1 MKEKLCATAWQLN
14 FAELILSQM
23 SKTVELMQQQVDLKL
38 PDHLKALYKEKPYL
52 QFAYFLAIY
61 TQQLTD
67 ESQTEDFEQKV
78 AQRVA
83 QMPTATIKLELDGS
97 WTGKMAVCSYSGAWQ
112 LFGTSRIVFTVLTET
127 QLRVNLATPE
137 GFEIVGNQMQGELL
151 AGFKSSLPLAIPT
164 HQNLPIT
171 WRFEL
176 DEHSAE
182 RVFISTLSE
191 NKTEAEAPTQLL
203 LHAVAL

>member
-1 MKEKLCATAWQLN
+1 MKEQLCATAWQLN

-38 PDHLKALYKEKPYL
+38 PDNLKTLYKEKPYL

-67 ESQTEDFEQKV
+67 ESQTETFEQQT
-78 AQRVA
+78 AERVA
-83 QMPTATIKLELDGS
+83 QMPTATVKLELDNT
-97 WTGKMAVCSYSGAWQ
+97 WTGTMAVCSYSGAWQ
-112 LFGTSRIVFTVLTET
+112 LFGTSRIVFTVLKET
-127 QLRVNLATPE
+127 PLRVNIAAPE
-137 GFEIVGNQMQGELL
+137 GFELVGNQLQGELL

-171 WRFEL
+171 WRFDL
-176 DEHSAE
+176 DEHSPE
-182 RVFISTLSE
+182 RVFISTFSE
-191 NKTEAEAPTQLL
+191 NKESDTAPTQLL
-203 LHAVAL
+203 LHAVAV